1 MNMIAPVIQ
10 NNDSEVRSLIA
21 KLRHSISMA
30 QGELKASTSRK
41 EKLEKDVGE
50 AKWRELKKPEVDKFL
65 QELLEAAHLRRLGTF
80 ERLLSA
86 LVAEVMPGESP
97 IALDLSIKRNQP
109 WLDIM
114 SNLGGDEREDIFE
127 DQGGA
132 LTNVIVLGL
141 RLIAVA
147 KAKARRIV
155 FLDESDCWVEN
166 HRVRSFY
173 SVLADAARK
182 IGFQCFAISHHDM
195 SVFEK
200 KDGGNTDGVTVAR
213 LTGHPKAEDG
223 AHIINGSKYRWA
235 LDEPGIR
242 YIKLINVQGFHNET
256 IYLSPGICALTGP
269 NNHGKSTIIRAMRAV
284 FFGEGRDGLITKG
297 ASECVVEIEFEA
309 GRVLRWSRNPKRK
322 PNVEVWQL
330 IAADGTSVVENG
342 IVYDTGGS
350 EVPAWVSEITGIG
363 PIEGHEPQIIKQKSP
378 IFLLDKPGSVRATV
392 LSIGQETSHIQAMI
406 KLQKETSTADRKL
419 IREGEAEM
427 HDVLRRISTLE
438 QVSALSSKLD
448 DAERFGTEI
457 EQHAEGIRQ
466 AEAIVSRI
474 KQLRTQYAQL
484 QARKDILQRLPE
496 PGQLESLI
504 EQMRAS
510 EKRSDMVATL
520 GKLRDQQSQ
529 VQRALAILSALP
541 DRVPTIKSTEAMAAA
556 ANSLRQKKA
565 RREKLNKGLALLE
578 RLPVTVPVVKDT
590 RDWATARDRLVD
602 LRRKRRETAEKLR
615 CTEVEMAE
623 VDDQIKQAVD
633 SSGHMCPLCGTDVA
647 DHHVFTAHRHGVE
660 NA

>member
-1 MNMIAPVIQ
+1 MNQMIPTSAFSG
-10 NNDSEVRSLIA
+10 NEARALIV

-30 QGELKASTSRK
+30 QGELKAASSRK

-50 AKWRELKKPEVDKFL
+50 AKWREIKKPEVEKFL
-65 QELLEAAHLRRLGTF
+65 EELLEAAHLRRLGTF
-80 ERLLSA
+80 ERLLTA
-86 LVAEVMPGESP
+86 LVTEVMPGESP

-166 HRVRSFY
+166 HRVQSFY

-200 KDGGNTDGVTVAR
+200 KDGRNEGGVTVAR

-223 AHIINGSKYRWA
+223 VHIINGARYRWND
-235 LDEPGIR
+235 DEPGIR
-242 YIKLINVQGFHNET
+242 YIKLVNVQGFHNET
-256 IYLSPGICALTGP
+256 IHLSPGICALTGP
-269 NNHGKSTIIRAMRAV
+269 NNHGKSTLIRAMRAV

-297 ASECVVEIEFEA
+297 AAECVVEIGFEK
-309 GRVLRWSRNPKRK
+309 GRVLRWSRSPKRK

-330 IAADGTSVVENG
+330 VAPDGTSVVENG

-350 EVPAWVSEITGIG
+350 EVPVWVRDITGIG

-378 IFLLDKPGSVRATV
+378 IFLLDKPGSVRASV

-438 QVSALSSKLD
+438 QISALSSRLD
-448 DAERFGTEI
+448 DAERFGVEI
-457 EQHAEGIRQ
+457 EQHADGIRQ
-466 AEAIVSRI
+466 AETVVKRI
-474 KQLRTQYAQL
+474 GSMRARFAEL
-484 QARKDILQRLPE
+484 QAKKDLLDKLPTIEQFNDILDRL
-496 PGQLESLI
+496 
-504 EQMRAS
+504 RKS
-510 EKRSDMVATL
+510 EKRSEIVANL
-520 GKLRDQQSQ
+520 GRLRNRQEQ
-529 VQRALAILSALP
+529 VQKMLEVLDRLP
-541 DRVPTIKSTEAMAAA
+541 TQEPVIKSTEAMTAV
-556 ANSLRQKKA
+556 ANSLRQKRA
-565 RREKLNKGLALLE
+565 RREKLQKGIKILE
-578 RLPVTVPVVKDT
+578 RLPEAMPTLKNT
-590 RDWATARDRLVD
+590 RDWVRTKDKLSD
-602 LRRKRRETAEKLR
+602 LRRRQAETSEQLR
-615 CTEVEMAE
+615 CTEIEM
-623 VDDQIKQAVD
+623 VKVD
-633 SSGHMCPLCGTDVA
+633 SEIKKLVEEMSNACPLCGGQVD
-647 DHHVFTAHRHGVE
+647 DHHVFTSHRHG
-660 NA
+660 A

>member
-1 MNMIAPVIQ
+1 MI
-10 NNDSEVRSLIA
+10 DSASVTTSSKDDAWALIT

-30 QGELKASTSRK
+30 QGELKAASARK

-65 QELLEAAHLRRLGTF
+65 EELLEAAHLRRLGTF
-80 ERLLSA
+80 ERLLTA

-147 KAKARRIV
+147 KAKARRVV

-166 HRVRSFY
+166 HRVQSFY

-200 KDGGNTDGVTVAR
+200 KSGSNTDGVTVAR
-213 LTGHPKAEDG
+213 LTGHPKAEGG
-223 AHIINGSKYRWA
+223 AHIINGTRYRWGD
-235 LDEPGIR
+235 DEPGIR
-242 YIKLINVQGFHNET
+242 YIKLMNVQGFHNET
-256 IYLSPGICALTGP
+256 IYLSPGISALTGP

-297 ASECVVEIEFEA
+297 AAECVVELGFEG

-330 IAADGTSVVENG
+330 VSADGTSVVENG
-342 IVYDTGGS
+342 LVYDTGGS
-350 EVPAWVSEITGIG
+350 EVPAWVKDVTGIG

-378 IFLLDKPGSVRATV
+378 IFLLDKPGSVRAGV

-438 QVSALSSKLD
+438 QVSALSSRLD
-448 DAERFGTEI
+448 DTERFGKEI
-457 EQHAEGIRQ
+457 DEHADGIRQ
-466 AEAIVSRI
+466 AEILVEKIRQMKTRFAE
-474 KQLRTQYAQL
+474 
-484 QARKDILQRLPE
+484 LQRKRAVLAKLPE
-496 PGQLESLI
+496 I
-504 EQMRAS
+504 EQFNGLMDRMRAS
-510 EKRSDMVATL
+510 EKRSEVVVSL
-520 GKLRDQQSQ
+520 GKLRERQQ
-529 VQRALAILSALP
+529 RLRKALDILEKLP
-541 DRVPTIKSTEAMAAA
+541 AQEPMIKDTVHMAAI
-556 ANSLRQKKA
+556 ANSLKQKRARKA
-565 RREKLNKGLALLE
+565 KLEKGLKILE
-578 RLPVTVPVVKDT
+578 RLPSAVPEIKDT
-590 RDWATARDRLVD
+590 REWVKTKDRLAD
-602 LRRKRRETAEKLR
+602 LRRKRIENQEKLR
-615 CTEVEMAE
+615 CTEVEMAN
-623 VDDQIKQAVD
+623 VDAMIKKTVEEMGNA
-633 SSGHMCPLCGTDVA
+633 CPLCGGAVT
-647 DHHVFTAHRHGVE
+647 DHHVFTSHRHE
-660 NA
+660 AQHA

>member
-1 MNMIAPVIQ
+1 MNVIASVISAG
-10 NNDSEVRSLIA
+10 DSEMRSLIA

-30 QGELKASTSRK
+30 QGELKASLARK

-50 AKWRELKKPEVDKFL
+50 AKWRELKKPEVEKFL

-97 IALDLSIKRNQP
+97 IALDLTIKRNQP

-166 HRVRSFY
+166 HRVQSFY

-200 KDGGNTDGVTVAR
+200 KNGSNTDGVTVAR

-223 AHIINGSKYRWA
+223 AHIINGTRYRWGE
-235 LDEPGIR
+235 DEPGIR

-256 IYLSPGICALTGP
+256 IYLSPGISALTGP

-297 ASECVVEIEFEA
+297 ATECVVEIGFEA

-330 IAADGTSVVENG
+330 VSADGTSVAENG

-350 EVPAWVSEITGIG
+350 EVPAWVSDITGIG

-419 IREGEAEM
+419 IRDGEAEM

-438 QVSALSSKLD
+438 QVSALSSQLD
-448 DAERFGTEI
+448 DAERFGVEI
-457 EQHAEGIRQ
+457 EQHADGIRQ
-466 AEAIVSRI
+466 AEALVNKI
-474 KQLRTQYAQL
+474 KQLRAQAIQL
-484 QARKDILQRLPE
+484 QAKKAILQRLPD
-496 PGQLESLI
+496 PGQLEALI
-504 EQMRAS
+504 EQMRVS
-510 EKRSDMVATL
+510 EKRSDIVASL
-520 GKLRDQQSQ
+520 NKLREQQQQ
-529 VQRALAILSALP
+529 VQQTLAILAALP
-541 DRVPTIKSTEAMAAA
+541 DREPVIKSTEAMSAIAT
-556 ANSLRQKKA
+556 SLRQKKA
-565 RREKLNKGLALLE
+565 RRQKLGKGLRLLE
-578 RLPVTVPVVKDT
+578 RLPAAVPVVKDT
-590 RDWATARDRLVD
+590 RDWSRTRDRLAE
-602 LRRKRRETAEKLR
+602 LRRKKVETSEKLR
-615 CTEVEMAE
+615 CTEVDLEK
-623 VDDQIKQAVD
+623 VDEQIKKTVEEMGNA
-633 SSGHMCPLCGTDVA
+633 CPLCGGAVT
-647 DHHVFTAHRHGVE
+647 DHHVFTAHRHG
-660 NA
+660 A

>member
-1 MNMIAPVIQ
+1 MNVMTPVRSAGDGEI
-10 NNDSEVRSLIA
+10 RSLIA

-30 QGELKASTSRK
+30 QGELKASLARK

-50 AKWRELKKPEVDKFL
+50 AKWRELKKPEVEKFL

-97 IALDLSIKRNQP
+97 IALDLTIKRNQP

-200 KDGGNTDGVTVAR
+200 KDGSTDGVTVAR
-213 LTGHPKAEDG
+213 LAGHPKAEDG
-223 AHIINGSKYRWA
+223 AHIINGPRYRWGD
-235 LDEPGIR
+235 DEPGIR

-297 ASECVVEIEFEA
+297 AAECVVEIGFEA

-330 IAADGTSVVENG
+330 VSADGTSVAENG

-350 EVPAWVSEITGIG
+350 DVPAWVSDITGIG

-419 IREGEAEM
+419 IRDGEAEM

-438 QVSALSSKLD
+438 QVSDLSAQLD
-448 DAERFGTEI
+448 DAERFGDEI
-457 EQHAEGIRQ
+457 EQHANGIRQ
-466 AEAIVSRI
+466 AEALVNKI
-474 KQLRTQYAQL
+474 KQLRDQAVEL
-484 QARKDILQRLPE
+484 QTKKAILQRLPD
-496 PGQLESLI
+496 PGQLETLI
-504 EQMRAS
+504 EQMRVS
-510 EKRSDMVATL
+510 GKRSDIVASL
-520 GKLRDQQSQ
+520 NKLRDQQQQ
-529 VQRALAILSALP
+529 VQRTLAILSALP
-541 DRVPTIKSTEAMAAA
+541 DREPVIKSTETMSAVAA
-556 ANSLRQKKA
+556 SLRQKKA
-565 RREKLNKGLALLE
+565 RREKLKKGLKLLE
-578 RLPVTVPVVKDT
+578 RLPATVPVVKDT
-590 RDWATARDRLVD
+590 KDWSRTRDRLAD
-602 LRRKRRETAEKLR
+602 LRQKRSETGEKLR
-615 CTEVEMAE
+615 CTEIDLAN
-623 VDDQIKQAVD
+623 VDEQIKKTVD
-633 SSGHMCPLCGTDVA
+633 EMGNACPLCGGAVT
-647 DHHVFTAHRHGVE
+647 DHHVFTAHRHGVQH
-660 NA
+660 A

>member
-1 MNMIAPVIQ
+1 MNMVAPVLSAGDGEI
-10 NNDSEVRSLIA
+10 RSLIA

-30 QGELKASTSRK
+30 QGELKASLARK

-50 AKWRELKKPEVDKFL
+50 AKWRELKKAEVEKFL

-80 ERLLSA
+80 ERLLTA

-114 SNLGGDEREDIFE
+114 SYLGGDEREDIFE

-166 HRVRSFY
+166 HRVQSFY

-200 KDGGNTDGVTVAR
+200 KNGGNTDGVTVAR

-223 AHIINGSKYRWA
+223 AHIINGTRYRWRD
-235 LDEPGIR
+235 DEPGIR
-242 YIKLINVQGFHNET
+242 YIKLINVQGFHNEA
-256 IYLSPGICALTGP
+256 IYLSPGISALTGP

-297 ASECVVEIEFEA
+297 AAECVVEIGFEA

-322 PNVEVWQL
+322 PNIEVWQL
-330 IAADGTSVVENG
+330 ISADGTSVAENG

-350 EVPAWVSEITGIG
+350 EVPAWVQKITGIG

-419 IREGEAEM
+419 IRDGEAEM

-438 QVSALSSKLD
+438 QVSALSSQLD
-448 DAERFGTEI
+448 DAERFGIEI
-457 EQHAEGIRQ
+457 QQHADGIRR
-466 AEAIVSRI
+466 AEALVDKI
-474 KQLRTQYAQL
+474 KQLRARAAEL
-484 QARKDILQRLPE
+484 QAKKAVLQKLPDPGRLE
-496 PGQLESLI
+496 TLI

-510 EKRSDMVATL
+510 AKRSDIVASL
-520 GKLRDQQSQ
+520 SKLRDQQQ
-529 VQRALAILSALP
+529 RVQRTLTILAALP
-541 DRVPTIKSTEAMAAA
+541 DREPAIKSTETMSVVAS
-556 ANSLRQKKA
+556 SLRQKKA
-565 RREKLNKGLALLE
+565 RREKLKKGLTLLE
-578 RLPVTVPVVKDT
+578 RLPTDMPVVKDT
-590 RDWATARDRLVD
+590 KDWSRTRDRLKD
-602 LRRKRRETAEKLR
+602 LRYKRSETSEKLR
-615 CTEVEMAE
+615 CTEIDLAN
-623 VDDQIKQAVD
+623 VDRQIKKTVEKM
-633 SSGHMCPLCGTDVA
+633 GNECPLCGGAVT
-647 DHHVFTAHRHGVE
+647 DHHVFTAHRHG
-660 NA
+660 A